1 VEKKVEEGVKVEPI
15 MVELV
20 VEDTKKEE
28 IPAP

>member
-20 VEDTKKEE
+20 VEDTKKD
-28 IPAP
+28 